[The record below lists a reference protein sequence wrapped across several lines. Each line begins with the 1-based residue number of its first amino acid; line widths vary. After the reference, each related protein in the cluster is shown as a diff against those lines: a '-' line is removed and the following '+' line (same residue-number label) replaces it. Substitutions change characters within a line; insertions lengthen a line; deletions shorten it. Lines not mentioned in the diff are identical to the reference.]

1 MGKADYL
8 SLGDWNAVCY
18 QCGRKRKASQ
28 MKKYWEGYYV
38 CPEHWEPRQAQD
50 FVRGVPDNM
59 STPWAQPFPT
69 DLFIVVCSVLDRT
82 AIPSYAMPGCSIPGT
97 LTQPWMLII

>member
-59 STPWAQPFPT
+59 SSPWAQPFPA
-69 DLFIVVCSVLDRT
+69 DQFISTCTPLGNTSLPGG
-82 AIPSYAMPGCSIPGT
+82 ALPGCSIPSRSWEY
-97 LTQPWMLII
+97 WMLGD